1 MAEYKDEEKPFEV
14 WTRPLWDWAY
24 DILSNPHL
32 ANHFRWDAERHYKFN
47 GEQFERFIDEPWT
60 ADAWWEIQVSKKILL
75 FPPFVYDLSCY
86 AGRQLSQKV
95 LFHFLS
101 LYMQTKAGYLLL
113 GQPKGILQLHAVHTF
128 QLQSEMVKVL
138 VEV

>member
-60 ADAWWEIQVSKKILL
+60 ADAWWEIQVSKKITSF
-75 FPPFVYDLSCY
+75 FPPLSIIYHAMLADNSPRRCCSIFCHCIC
-86 AGRQLSQKV
+86 RQKPVVFFWDSQRV
-95 LFHFLS
+95 SCNCTLCTPS
-101 LYMQTKAGYLLL
+101 NYN
-113 GQPKGILQLHAVHTF
+113 PKW
-128 QLQSEMVKVL
+128 
-138 VEV
+138 